1 MWGIGAITYLLVSG
15 GVSPFWEGSRYRTMN
30 KILKCDYNFD
40 QPNFSLVSDM
50 ATDFISKLLGMIS
63 NISLNALFK
72 FINLSVMEP
81 PERSSASTSLQH
93 PWMTHIGLD
102 NSLSEKEHWTT
113 LETAWMK
120 GILARRRWQR
130 WFNAIIATHRIRR
143 LSLGS

>member
-50 ATDFISKLLGMIS
+50 ATDFISKLLGIITNIFPILTLTFHIS
-63 NISLNALFK
+63 VL
-72 FINLSVMEP
+72 EP
-81 PERSSASTSLQH
+81 SDRSSASASLQH

-120 GILARRRWQR
+120 SILARRRWQR
-130 WFNAIIATHRIRR
+130 WYNAIIATHRIRR